1 MDTCR
6 AAVITEHNKPL
17 TIQQVQIPKLDPGSL
32 LVKITAS
39 TLCGTDVHRWHG
51 PLSDGDSLPIVT
63 GHEPCGYCRRYR
75 RRAHRYSWQSGQARR
90 PHRLELRRLRLLL
103 LLRRGFTAMHLSRT
117 RVLGA

>member
-17 TIQQVQIPKLDPGSL
+17 TIQQVPIPKLDPGSL

-51 PLSDGDSLPIVT
+51 PLS
-63 GHEPCGYCRRYR
+63 
-75 RRAHRYSWQSGQARR
+75 
-90 PHRLELRRLRLLL
+90 
-103 LLRRGFTAMHLSRT
+103 
-117 RVLGA
+117 